1 MTDKRYLDNLG
12 SLKIDL
18 MLRGIRLD
26 SALEGGELFMGRA
39 GKGVDIILAGDALV
53 NVPCGDEYTM
63 ASPYIIK
70 PVDGGRKTDGKYV
83 ITDDEGA
90 IQVKATVVAPP
101 AFYSS
106 HTTSGRAFSDIATF
120 HGSYAAITPKPV
132 CELFNKDA
140 ECRYCSGG
148 FDKIDANP
156 VIFTVDEVL
165 ETAEAILKEGASD
178 IIYLSIGYS
187 DCEDGGV
194 KFLAPYIKAIKKH
207 FRCLVAVE
215 VLPPKSNKWIDE
227 TYALGADS
235 VLYNLELFD
244 KELFETICPGLARTI
259 GRDRY
264 IEALQYAANLFP
276 NGTVASHLI
285 VGLEP
290 PGSTRQGI
298 DMLTAMGV
306 VPILP
311 IYRPSPGRALR
322 IEPLTA
328 EIIIPVYRHLYKA
341 VKENEINML
350 WVRDISVVTTPSEGR
365 ALVGEESGGLTSLY
379 EQFYKTK
386 LGAKAA
392 WGLSTLRRKLR
403 VKQSKDPMDS
413 SKN

>member
-1 MTDKRYLDNLG
+1 MADKVYIDNPG
-12 SLKIDL
+12 ALKIDL

-26 SALEGGELFMGRA
+26 NALEGHPLFKGRA
-39 GKGVDIILAGDALV
+39 GKGVDIILPNEALV
-53 NVPCGDEYTM
+53 NVPCGDEFTK
-63 ASPYIIK
+63 ASPYLLHSSGKHYTITAPK
-70 PVDGGRKTDGKYV
+70 DGRGVPVK
-83 ITDDEGA
+83 
-90 IQVKATVVAPP
+90 VVEPP
-101 AFYSS
+101 SFYSEY
-106 HTTSGRAFSDIATF
+106 TTTGKAFSDIATL
-120 HGSYAAITPKPV
+120 HGSYSVITPKPV
-132 CELFNKDA
+132 CELFNKNA
-140 ECRYCSGG
+140 ECRYCAGG
-148 FDKIDANP
+148 FDKVEANP
-156 VIFTVDEVL
+156 VVYTVDEVL

-187 DCEDGGV
+187 DCDDGGIE
-194 KFLAPYIKAIKKH
+194 FLAPYIVALKKH

-215 VLPPKSNKWIDE
+215 ALPPKSNKWIDE
-227 TYALGADS
+227 TYGLGADS
-235 VLYNLELFD
+235 ILYNLELFD
-244 KELFETICPGLARTI
+244 KELFETICPGLAKTI
-259 GRDRY
+259 GRERY
-264 IEALQYAANLFP
+264 IEALKYAATLFP

-298 DMLTAMGV
+298 DMLTSMGV

-311 IYRPSPGRALR
+311 IYRPQPGRALR

-365 ALVGEESGGLTSLY
+365 ALIGEESKGLTSLY

-386 LGAKAA
+386 LGAKTA

-403 VKQSKDPMDS
+403 VKDTKGLVDS

>member
-1 MTDKRYLDNLG
+1 MADKRYLDNLG

-26 SALEGGELFMGRA
+26 SELEGRDIFTGRA
-39 GKGVDIILAGDALV
+39 GKGIDIVLAGDALV
-53 NVPCGDEYTM
+53 NVPCSDEYTK

-70 PVDGGRKTDGKYV
+70 PKGGSRKSGSKYV
-83 ITDDEGA
+83 ITDDEGNTP
-90 IQVKATVVAPP
+90 VKAKVVAPP
-101 AFYSS
+101 AFYGKS
-106 HTTSGRAFSDIATF
+106 TTSGKAFADIATF

-148 FDKIDANP
+148 FDKIDDNP
-156 VIFTVDEVL
+156 TIFTVDEVL

-194 KFLAPYIKAIKKH
+194 EFLAPYIQAIKKH

-215 VLPPKSNKWIDE
+215 ALPPKNNKWIDE
-227 TYALGADS
+227 TYGLGADS

-244 KELFETICPGLARTI
+244 KELFETICPGLAKTI

-264 IEALQYAANLFP
+264 IEALKYAASIFP

-298 DMLTAMGV
+298 DMLTGMGV

-311 IYRPSPGRALR
+311 IYRPKPGRALR

-341 VKENEINML
+341 VKLNEINML

-365 ALVGEESGGLTSLY
+365 ALVGEESGGLASLY

-386 LGAKAA
+386 LGAKTA

-403 VKQSKDPMDS
+403 VKQSKDLTDS